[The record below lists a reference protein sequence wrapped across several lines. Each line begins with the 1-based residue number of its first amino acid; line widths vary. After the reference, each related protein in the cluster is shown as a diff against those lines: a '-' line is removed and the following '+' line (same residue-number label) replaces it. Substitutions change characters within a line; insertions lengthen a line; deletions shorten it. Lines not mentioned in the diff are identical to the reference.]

1 MKKLFAVVA
10 VAALAL
16 TSAAPVVQA
25 AQPTASQIHKPGHS
39 NVHKVATKKKTTSKS
54 KATKKKVSSKAR
66 PAVGTPK
73 KA

>member
-25 AQPTASQIHKPGHS
+25 AERATQIHKSGHS
-39 NVHKVATKKKTTSKS
+39 NVHKVAQKKKA
-54 KATKKKVSSKAR
+54 KAKPTKKKVSKAQHS
-66 PAVGTPK
+66 VGAR

>member
-25 AQPTASQIHKPGHS
+25 ASSTAQMHKPAHS
-39 NVHKVATKKKTTSKS
+39 NVHKVAQKKKAKAKTTKKKASNTL
-54 KATKKKVSSKAR
+54 
-66 PAVGTPK
+66 PAVGAPK
-73 KA
+73 A